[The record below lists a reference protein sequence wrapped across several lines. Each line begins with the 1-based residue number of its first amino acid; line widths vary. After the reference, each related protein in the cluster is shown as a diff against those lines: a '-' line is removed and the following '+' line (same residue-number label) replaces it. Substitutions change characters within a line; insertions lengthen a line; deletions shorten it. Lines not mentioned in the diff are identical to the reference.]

1 MHQTTS
7 SILTFAMSVSQ
18 LCFAQTTSQTTDAA
32 QPTMAPAP
40 AEIELDIAPLRPFEP
55 TLVFASHRDESL
67 FYLYS
72 AASVSE
78 KQFDT
83 AIRYL
88 LQAALIDH
96 RNLTA
101 LFDLAILIQRRGD
114 WDGSQG
120 FLEEIAKS
128 GDGEVQALARK
139 ELERVR
145 VIANLEH
152 TEAGRRR
159 RKYDM
164 ELLAALDAEN
174 GGNLQTALD
183 AYATVI
189 KNDNRRWEAPAR
201 VGALL
206 ADRERF
212 AESARYFSAAL
223 AVAES
228 SNIRAALQHAAS
240 DAQREADFLTSRGTA
255 EAAWDAGDYRK
266 AAQSFEQGWRLFPER
281 SDAGFSASTSNLMY
295 DDVSGAVRLLL
306 ALRDSGDEP
315 TTNRATAMLREL
327 SVLDP
332 QARAEV
338 GKPAHAPSRP
348 KSGAPSRISAL
359 IPDPVTSDMRVAAR
373 PPSDL
378 FWKTQ
383 PPMIAQALAED
394 QEIAEKAALPPV
406 EALVSPFPQATG
418 ENPLTEYRQSSTEP
432 SPAPTAV
439 ESVKLIGSAAAGG
452 KLRVDSTPIGAE
464 VRIDPGQQAA
474 DPTPAT
480 CKTPCEIVAPVGA
493 HTLSVS
499 KAGFQR
505 KDLKVVFKR
514 LSQVKSFDLTPSHG
528 KILIVTPNP
537 GATVFVNGEAIN
549 AVTPCRLILPVGSY
563 EIAVE
568 SGTSRIEREIMVR
581 EAFAMKVT
589 LE

>member
-1 MHQTTS
+1 MRQTT
-7 SILTFAMSVSQ
+7 ILIFAFAISVSQ
-18 LCFAQTTSQTTDAA
+18 LCFAQTTSQTTNAA
-32 QPTMAPAP
+32 QPTIAPAP
-40 AEIELDIAPLRPFEP
+40 AEIELDNAPLRPFEP
-55 TLVFASHRDESL
+55 TLVFASDRDESL

-78 KQFDT
+78 KQLDT

-128 GDGEVQALARK
+128 GDGAVQALARK

-145 VIANLEH
+145 VIANLER
-152 TEAGRRR
+152 TEGGRRKR
-159 RKYDM
+159 AYDM
-164 ELLAALDAEN
+164 ALLGAIDAEK
-174 GGNLQTALD
+174 GDNLQTTLD

-189 KNDNRRWEAPAR
+189 KIDNRRWEAPAR
-201 VGALL
+201 IGALL

-212 AESARYFSAAL
+212 ADAARYFSAAL

-228 SNIRAALQHAAS
+228 SDIRAALQHAAS
-240 DAQREADFLTSRGTA
+240 DAQREADFSTSQGSA
-255 EAAWDAGDYRK
+255 QAAWDAGDYRK
-266 AAQSFEQGWRLFPER
+266 AAQSFERGWQLFPER
-281 SDAGFSASTSNLMY
+281 SDVGFLASTSNLLY
-295 DDVSGAVRLLL
+295 DDVSSAVKLLV
-306 ALRDSGDEP
+306 ALRDSGDES
-315 TTNRATAMLREL
+315 TINRATAMLREL
-327 SVLDP
+327 SEVDP
-332 QARAEV
+332 QAKAAADQ
-338 GKPAHAPSRP
+338 PAHTPKRQ

-359 IPDPVTSDMRVAAR
+359 IPDPITTDMRVAAR
-373 PPSDL
+373 PPAEL
-378 FWKTQ
+378 LWKTP

-394 QEIAEKAALPPV
+394 QELAAKAILPPAD
-406 EALVSPFPQATG
+406 ALALPFPQATG
-418 ENPLTEYRQSSTEP
+418 EHPLTQYRQFSTEP
-432 SPAPTAV
+432 SLPVVAL
-439 ESVKLIGSAAAGG
+439 ESVKLPGSPAASG
-452 KLRVDSTPIGAE
+452 KLRVDSTPTGAE
-464 VRIDPGQQAA
+464 VRIDSEQQAV
-474 DPTPAT
+474 DPIPAT
-480 CKTPCEIVAPVGA
+480 CKTPCEIVAPAGA

-499 KAGFQR
+499 KPGFQR

-514 LSQVKSFDLTPSHG
+514 LPQVKSFDLTPSQG

-537 GATVFVNGEAIN
+537 GATVFVNGKAIS

-581 EAFAMKVT
+581 DAFAMKVT